1 MHFENVNLGSSCLLL
16 IAYHIDRLMLLCF
29 YLKLSAFKEVTER
42 QILAKVTGHQFL
54 AATTE
59 RVLCFNLTKYDL
71 KTVLFVHGVG
81 VPGQGGGGCS

>member
-16 IAYHIDRLMLLCF
+16 IACHIDRLMLLCF

-54 AATTE
+54 AVTPE

-71 KTVLFVHGVG
+71 KTVLICSW
-81 VPGQGGGGCS
+81 GGGAGAGWWWV